1 MNRILN
7 LGCNKVSVCHLLIT
21 YIGGNKLFSGII
33 RSRWVKN
40 ANLSSCPSLQRQVE
54 KKSCG
59 ISASPRAHLW
69 LGWALSPDCSS
80 AVAPWN
86 KVFGSN
92 SELRCGCS
100 SLLVPTPVCCPP
112 SYASP
117 AVFHISTMSQVRKLI
132 WLRSSIPENV
142 LVFFSSLQ
150 PDSSDWFHV
159 AQDWVAQVVVCC
171 SREAGGGQ
179 RPARS
184 TEVPDTCGNEV
195 GPHLLQAQ
203 HTLRAVKGK
212 QFPFSSDTR
221 GWRCGTEKAALF
233 PLIKYFWVAAVF
245 TLLTDAKP

>member
-1 MNRILN
+1 MNRILK

-92 SELRCGCS
+92 SELRHGCS

-117 AVFHISTMSQVRKLI
+117 AVFHISAVSQVRKLI

-142 LVFFSSLQ
+142 LGFFLPSSQ
-150 PDSSDWFHV
+150 IAPTGFTWHK
-159 AQDWVAQVVVCC
+159 
-171 SREAGGGQ
+171 
-179 RPARS
+179 
-184 TEVPDTCGNEV
+184 TEWHKLWC
-195 GPHLLQAQ
+195 
-203 HTLRAVKGK
+203 
-212 QFPFSSDTR
+212 
-221 GWRCGTEKAALF
+221 
-233 PLIKYFWVAAVF
+233 AAVGRQEGDRGQHAAPRCP
-245 TLLTDAKP
+245 THAVTR